1 MARGWKN
8 KDKKNKKKK
17 KKQQRLEELLG
28 KIESDED
35 LDEVQSDVS
44 ENEEEEEEEV
54 EEMVETENDAD
65 KNVVQFSVY
74 SGQPRP
80 MYSPPQSDKKKYL
93 FSVDYQ
99 GNAHYIDEEEVS
111 ALLRNPQAMKVRS
124 LYNFPIPSYRREV
137 SVGDC
142 RPI

>member
-44 ENEEEEEEEV
+44 ENEEEEEE